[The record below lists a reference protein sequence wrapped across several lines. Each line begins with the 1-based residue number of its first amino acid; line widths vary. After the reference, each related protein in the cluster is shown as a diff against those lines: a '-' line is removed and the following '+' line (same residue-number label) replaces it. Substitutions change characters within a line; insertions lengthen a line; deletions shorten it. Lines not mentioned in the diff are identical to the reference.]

1 MLPPTTDR
9 LLTTSAAF
17 ISAKFEFERAI
28 SDARRDG
35 LPDEEIARL
44 VGFPEGDQH
53 RPGHSRPV
61 RRLHP
66 GEALVPDLAGFSRH
80 GLDSETRDFRT
91 SAELTP
97 KWRGES
103 RSVMA
108 RAGR

>member
-17 ISAKFEFERAI
+17 ISAKFEFERATQ
-28 SDARRDG
+28 AREGMACRMRRSRG
-35 LPDEEIARL
+35 WWVFLKAINTARAIL
-44 VGFPEGDQH
+44 DPSADYTQAKLSFQTI
-53 RPGHSRPV
+53 
-61 RRLHP
+61 
-66 GEALVPDLAGFSRH
+66 AGFSCH

>member
-1 MLPPTTDR
+1 MRRSRGWWVFLKATNT
-9 LLTTSAAF
+9 A
-17 ISAKFEFERAI
+17 RAI
-28 SDARRDG
+28 LDPSADYTQAK
-35 LPDEEIARL
+35 LSFQTI
-44 VGFPEGDQH
+44 
-53 RPGHSRPV
+53 
-61 RRLHP
+61 
-66 GEALVPDLAGFSRH
+66 AGFSCH